1 MGIQIL
7 EVLSN
12 IVISLFSSQLY
23 DGKISILEKKRLED
37 FQKEIT
43 DWAREYI
50 IRHDG
55 TVLTSSDFEIF
66 LSQYNLIENIFSHIS
81 ESSDGISKGEFIKN
95 QINLFHRAQAHPEN
109 NRIDTDDILR
119 EFMTCL
125 YDRIDKFFL
134 ENLSQNGK
142 YLACKFE
149 KKDAVILEKLNENNK
164 QTNEKF
170 DTVIQY
176 LKNGSKIH
184 DSELVFSIFQ
194 KISSGLLTGKVDEV
208 LDIWPL
214 LVGKSNDLENGIAY
228 LLNLFSEK
236 TPIYVNFYDIQ
247 NNVEDNRIYEYVCR
261 ISIYVKK

>member
-149 KKDAVILEKLNENNK
+149 KKM
-164 QTNEKF
+164 
-170 DTVIQY
+170 
-176 LKNGSKIH
+176 
-184 DSELVFSIFQ
+184 
-194 KISSGLLTGKVDEV
+194 
-208 LDIWPL
+208 
-214 LVGKSNDLENGIAY
+214 
-228 LLNLFSEK
+228 
-236 TPIYVNFYDIQ
+236 
-247 NNVEDNRIYEYVCR
+247 R
-261 ISIYVKK
+261 